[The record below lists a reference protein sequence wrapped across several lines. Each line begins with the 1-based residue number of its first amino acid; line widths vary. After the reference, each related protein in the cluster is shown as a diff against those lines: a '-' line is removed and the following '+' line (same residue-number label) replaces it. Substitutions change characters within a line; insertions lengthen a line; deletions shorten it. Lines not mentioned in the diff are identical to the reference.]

1 MNDALAYLQSVYSVK
16 PQNITRIISGNIYS
30 AALIEKQAIGVC
42 ANLQQEITIENLP
55 VTDFNLA
62 IPAHRIW
69 FNAALNAS
77 INHKITTTQGDIFDR
92 IIFRKYNRILMVG
105 EFKPLIAKFETAR
118 IPIKFYDYLHMTKQE
133 MQPMPSD
140 LEKADCI
147 ILTAT
152 SLQNNTLVEICET
165 SKSGADVFVL
175 GPSCPLSNEMFAF
188 RNVKILFGSVF
199 TENLDEIE
207 EIIAKNGGTPMFGKL
222 GRKVFVEK

>member
-1 MNDALAYLQSVYSVK
+1 
-16 PQNITRIISGNIYS
+16 
-30 AALIEKQAIGVC
+30 
-42 ANLQQEITIENLP
+42 
-55 VTDFNLA
+55 
-62 IPAHRIW
+62 
-69 FNAALNAS
+69 
-77 INHKITTTQGDIFDR
+77 
-92 IIFRKYNRILMVG
+92 
-105 EFKPLIAKFETAR
+105 IAKFETAR